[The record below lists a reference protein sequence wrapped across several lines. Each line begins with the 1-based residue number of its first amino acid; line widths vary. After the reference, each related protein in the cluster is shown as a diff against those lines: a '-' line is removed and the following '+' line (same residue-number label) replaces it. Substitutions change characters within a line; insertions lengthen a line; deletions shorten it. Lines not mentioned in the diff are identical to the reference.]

1 MLARIEEARE
11 RQETLGGVAEV
22 VALGVP
28 PGVGS
33 YSQWD
38 TRLEASLAAALLSIQ
53 SVKAAAIG
61 DGVATAGELG
71 RGAQDEIFWDE
82 GVVRR
87 TNRAGGIEGGI
98 TNGEPVVARAWFKPI
113 STQRRPLRS
122 VDLAT
127 GEETECRYIRSDT
140 LIVPAGS
147 VVAEAMLAIALA
159 DAVLEKLGGD
169 HLDDT
174 RASLDALLARLPWRR
189 PGLPSV
195 LTAAP
200 APPPE
205 PAEEPA
211 EET

>member
-1 MLARIEEARE
+1 
-11 RQETLGGVAEV
+11 VAEV

-28 PGVGS
+28 PGLGS

-38 TRLEASLAAALLSIQ
+38 TRLEASLAEALLSIQ
-53 SVKAAAIG
+53 SVKAAAVG
-61 DGVATAGELG
+61 DGIATAGELG
-71 RGAQDEIFWDE
+71 RSAQDEIFWDR
-82 GVVRR
+82 GIVRR

-147 VVAEAMLAIALA
+147 VVAEAMMALA
-159 DAVLEKLGGD
+159 VADAMLAKLGGD
-169 HLDDT
+169 HVGDT
-174 RASLDALLARLPWRR
+174 RAALDAYLARVPWRR
-189 PGLPSV
+189 AKLPEV
-195 LTAAP
+195 LTVAP

-205 PAEEPA
+205 PVEEPA